1 MPAPQV
7 LFALSQASV
16 YTELSRKCSKFDT
29 LNSPEYTEL
38 LRHISLLPQICNN
51 FVFLDLITGTSKLS
65 FDAII
70 SVGQD
75 RAKQPY
81 IFPNGIILFKKCKI
95 REFGKIFVILLKLG
109 QIYSF
114 FL

>member
-1 MPAPQV
+1 MPALQV

-38 LRHISLLPQICNN
+38 LHHISLLPQICNN
-51 FVFLDLITGTSKLS
+51 FVFLDLVTGTSELS

-81 IFPNGIILFKKCKI
+81 IFSKWHS
-95 REFGKIFVILLKLG
+95 FV
-109 QIYSF
+109 
-114 FL
+114 